1 MLGKITG
8 VEGRRPGGQS
18 RSWHR
23 CLLDLNAFDATN
35 GSTEHFKLVFEVEAE
50 VWTIAAK
57 KAGKWYRGVLE
68 AAERLMAKWHEN
80 GATLSRNRH
89 ASATRIAQGN
99 GKDGGGQSHGNRG

>member
-57 KAGKWYRGVLE
+57 KAGKWYRRSSTQPSGSWL
-68 AAERLMAKWHEN
+68 
-80 GATLSRNRH
+80 GG
-89 ASATRIAQGN
+89 TRMKRI
-99 GKDGGGQSHGNRG
+99 